1 MAYINYLLLDAS
13 RMKTA
18 LSEAK
23 ELNSNYRS
31 LFKGRSEI
39 DLEFVAPYIF
49 SYVSGS
55 EFSEWY
61 MKNGWGKGWGIML
74 RSPAS
79 IDELLEHCRKFLL
92 VEDEDKQEL
101 YFRFYDPRIL
111 SIFLPTC
118 SSEQL
123 RHFFGPIDYFMIEN
137 KDGDNGQ
144 MMWLEAY
151 ELRKKKIDRDE
162 LERRLQSDLNFVDAV
177 HQGKV
182 LVQQVISNLVIGKD
196 QKQQIDKIEPDVI
209 TIETKNSG
217 EINKADN
224 TSKWNKFFFE

>member
-23 ELNSNYRS
+23 RLNGNFRS
-31 LFKGRSEI
+31 LFKGRSEV

-49 SYVSGS
+49 SYVRGS

-74 RSPAS
+74 RTPAS
-79 IDELLEHCRKFLL
+79 MDELHEHCRKFLL

-137 KDGDNGQ
+137 KDGDSGQ
-144 MMWLEAY
+144 MMWLESY

-162 LERRLQSDLNFVDAV
+162 LERRLQSDLNFDAGL
-177 HQGKV
+177 QNGNQIQNSKV
-182 LVQQVISNLVIGKD
+182 NLIIGKN
-196 QKQQIDKIEPDVI
+196 QKNEIDKIEPDVVS
-209 TIETKNSG
+209 IEAKNSN
-217 EINKADN
+217 EINRAN
-224 TSKWNKFFFE
+224 NNSKWNKFFFE

>member
-23 ELNSNYRS
+23 ELNSNFRS

-49 SYVSGS
+49 SYVRGS

-79 IDELLEHCRKFLL
+79 MDELHEHCRKFLL

-137 KDGDNGQ
+137 KDGDSGQ

-151 ELRKKKIDRDE
+151 ELRKKKIDIDE
-162 LERRLQSDLNFVDAV
+162 LERRLQSDLIFDNI
-177 HQGKV
+177 HQNV
-182 LVQQVISNLVIGKD
+182 AMLNQVKSNLVIGKD
-196 QKQQIDKIEPDVI
+196 QKQQIDTIEPDIV
-209 TIETKNSG
+209 TVGVKNSNG
-217 EINKADN
+217 INKADN
-224 TSKWNKFFFE
+224 NSKWTKFFFE

>member
-23 ELNSNYRS
+23 ELNNNFRS
-31 LFKGRSEI
+31 LFKGRSEV

-49 SYVSGS
+49 SYVRGS

-79 IDELLEHCRKFLL
+79 MDELHEHCRKFLL

-123 RHFFGPIDYFMIEN
+123 RHFFGPIDYFMIES

-162 LERRLQSDLNFVDAV
+162 LERRLQSDLIYDN
-177 HQGKV
+177 
-182 LVQQVISNLVIGKD
+182 VQQNSIPVSQVKSNLVIGKN
-196 QKQQIDKIEPDVI
+196 QKQQIDTIEPDII
-209 TIETKNSG
+209 TVEHRNPN

-224 TSKWNKFFFE
+224 NSKWTKFFFE

>member
-23 ELNSNYRS
+23 ALNSNFRS

-49 SYVSGS
+49 SYVRGS
-55 EFSEWY
+55 EFSDWY

-79 IDELLEHCRKFLL
+79 MDELHEHCRKFLL

-123 RHFFGPIDYFMIEN
+123 KHFFGPIDYFMIEN

-144 MMWLEAY
+144 MMWLESY

-162 LERRLQSDLNFVDAV
+162 LERRLQSDLNFDSSNKDAA
-177 HQGKV
+177 QIQNTKAS
-182 LVQQVISNLVIGKD
+182 LIIGKD
-196 QKQQIDKIEPDVI
+196 QKQEIDRIEPDII
-209 TIETKNSG
+209 TTETSHSP
-217 EINKADN
+217 EMNKADN
-224 TSKWNKFFFE
+224 NSKWNKFFFE

>member
-39 DLEFVAPYIF
+39 DLEFVAPYLF
-49 SYVSGS
+49 SYVRGS
-55 EFSEWY
+55 EFAEWY
-61 MKNGWGKGWGIML
+61 MKRGWGKGWGIML

-79 IDELLEHCRKFLL
+79 MEELHEHCRKFLL

-137 KDGDNGQ
+137 KDGESGQ

-151 ELRKKKIDRDE
+151 ELRKKRIDRDE
-162 LERRLQSDLNFVDAV
+162 LERRLQSDLHFDNVP
-177 HQGKV
+177 QKN
-182 LVQQVISNLVIGKD
+182 VQLSPVKSSLIIGKD
-196 QKQQIDKIEPDVI
+196 QKQEIDNMEPDTI
-209 TIETKNSG
+209 TIETKNTN
-217 EINKADN
+217 EINKAN
-224 TSKWNKFFFE
+224 NNSKWTKFFFE